1 MSQKMQKC
9 NCQNVSHRFCLN
21 NKWTF
26 PLHIISFVMF
36 YVVRKSGLKW
46 VDRRWIFMPEM
57 TKGFYQCRI
66 QKWSYWYGSI
76 VFKAVDSFKFQSFN
90 VHSLALSVRV
100 QRPPSRIQIPA
111 SGVQTAAYRVQR
123 PGSSIQSPE
132 SRVQGPES
140 SIQSPVSR
148 VQRPES
154 SVQSQASGV
163 QHPGPG
169 VQSPAS
175 IQSQAFRVQCPD
187 SNSNSCVQA
196 PGTPVCC
203 PIAYSTWRKL
213 TLWAYRN
220 SWTLDARVGHCT
232 LDAGL
237 WKLDTGGSALEAGL

>member
-9 NCQNVSHRFCLN
+9 NCQNVSHRLSLN

-26 PLHIISFVMF
+26 PLHIINFVMF

-111 SGVQTAAYRVQR
+111 SGVQTPAYRMQR
-123 PGSSIQSPE
+123 PGCSIQSPASIVQILGSSIQSPE
-132 SRVQGPES
+132 SRVQSTGS
-140 SIQSPVSR
+140 T
-148 VQRPES
+148 VQHSES
-154 SVQSQASGV
+154 SVQS
-163 QHPGPG
+163 
-169 VQSPAS
+169 PAS
-175 IQSQAFRVQCPD
+175 RV
-187 SNSNSCVQA
+187 
-196 PGTPVCC
+196 
-203 PIAYSTWRKL
+203 
-213 TLWAYRN
+213 
-220 SWTLDARVGHCT
+220 
-232 LDAGL
+232 
-237 WKLDTGGSALEAGL
+237 

>member
-76 VFKAVDSFKFQSFN
+76 AFKAVNSFKFQSFN
-90 VHSLALSVRV
+90 VHSLALSVRA
-100 QRPPSRIQIPA
+100 QHPRSRIQIPA
-111 SGVQTAAYRVQR
+111 SGVQTPAYRVQR
-123 PGSSIQSPE
+123 PGSSIQSPAPIVQILGSSIQSPG
-132 SRVQGPES
+132 SRVHGPQS

-148 VQRPES
+148 V
-154 SVQSQASGV
+154 
-163 QHPGPG
+163 
-169 VQSPAS
+169 
-175 IQSQAFRVQCPD
+175 
-187 SNSNSCVQA
+187 
-196 PGTPVCC
+196 
-203 PIAYSTWRKL
+203 
-213 TLWAYRN
+213 
-220 SWTLDARVGHCT
+220 
-232 LDAGL
+232 
-237 WKLDTGGSALEAGL
+237 